1 MYQISAARALK
12 FVTPSYIPTQRVRS
26 ANNLIA
32 NTTDSSFQYDVEIAA
47 NTSGNGAIEVV
58 HVTTAGSSY
67 TFETGTVPKL
77 FSHAQTVAVLLAAVQ
92 SDNEARSTTMS
103 PLTSAAVGVKP
114 NENESGTAPWSS
126 VDGAADF
133 HVTTEVQHCAA
144 LHTPPKQSVI
154 GAVIL
159 SAVSPVHVCAAQ
171 AGAQHCSARH
181 TFPEHAVDPAFSMF
195 VVVPL
200 QTKREHTGSVALY
213 AATTSI
219 AVSTP
224 V

>member
-1 MYQISAARALK
+1 MRAD
-12 FVTPSYIPTQRVRS
+12 VT
-26 ANNLIA
+26 A
-32 NTTDSSFQYDVEIAA
+32 
-47 NTSGNGAIEVV
+47 
-58 HVTTAGSSY
+58 
-67 TFETGTVPKL
+67 FETATVPKL

-200 QTKREHTGSVALY
+200 QTKREHTGSVASY
-213 AATTSI
+213 AATTSV